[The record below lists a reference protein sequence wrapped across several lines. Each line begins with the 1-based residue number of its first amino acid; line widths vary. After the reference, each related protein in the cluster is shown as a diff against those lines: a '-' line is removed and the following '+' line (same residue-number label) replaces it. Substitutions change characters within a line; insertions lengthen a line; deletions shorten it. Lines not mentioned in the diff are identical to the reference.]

1 MATQILPKLP
11 YNNFLNASAYKCSV
25 RYIINNIVYTIRIDD
40 IKRFEKKKDFVNYL
54 LSYSDVG
61 LRN

>member
-1 MATQILPKLP
+1 MFSNI
-11 YNNFLNASAYKCSV
+11 Y
-25 RYIINNIVYTIRIDD
+25 IVYTIRIDD